1 MFKQPVYESKG
12 PSFEQVK
19 KNVSYKLSNIDK
31 LYIELAKKEK
41 KKIIEDALIK
51 VIPNSRDDFGSYRGY
66 LTFSI
71 GEKIA
76 KEVIE
81 YIQEESINL
90 HSVSY
95 TFGNLKRRL

>member
-1 MFKQPVYESKG
+1 MNFVLSDL
-12 PSFEQVK
+12 SH
-19 KNVSYKLSNIDK
+19 SYILSDIDI
-31 LYIELAKKEK
+31 LYIELAEKEK

-51 VIPNSRDDFGSYRGY
+51 VIPNSRDDLGSYRGY
-66 LTFSI
+66 LTFGI